1 MLQHTLSLF
10 HFLVLTVKH
19 SMFIIFLGILI
30 IFALLAEVHV
40 YIFIKLFWVKRESD
54 K

>member
-1 MLQHTLSLF
+1 
-10 HFLVLTVKH
+10 
-19 SMFIIFLGILI
+19 MFIIFLGILI

-54 K
+54 KWFLLPLLSYIFFI